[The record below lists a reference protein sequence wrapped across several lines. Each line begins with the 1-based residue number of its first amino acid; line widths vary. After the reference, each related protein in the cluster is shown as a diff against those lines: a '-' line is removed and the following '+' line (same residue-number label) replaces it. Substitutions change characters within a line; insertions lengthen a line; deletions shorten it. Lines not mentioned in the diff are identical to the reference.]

1 MMQKLVLAIAVMI
14 PSLLLAQSAFDGT
27 WKTIYDQ
34 STLSPKP
41 TSFTV
46 ASGTYDSSS
55 AVPEIHIKAD
65 GQDQSVSGHPYN
77 TIAVTELDPRTVQ
90 LVYKK
95 NGKIIRELI
104 YTVTADGKTLTYKS
118 KAYAPA
124 SDQITTTEATMERV
138 GECPKGANATSG
150 SWRAQKRSA
159 SDNGLLVTFTLSGDE
174 LTYSKPTGETWN
186 ARLDGKFYP
195 VKGSYNFDS
204 VSLKPLDD
212 HSIEASFKREDK
224 LIEVDKMSVSPDGKK
239 MTRVADSKVSGRVST
254 YVAEKQ

>member
-1 MMQKLVLAIAVMI
+1 MQKLILAIAVMT
-14 PSLLLAQSAFDGT
+14 PSLLLAQSPFDGT

-41 TSFTV
+41 VSF
-46 ASGTYDSSS
+46 ALAHGTYDAFS

-77 TIAVTELDPRTVQ
+77 TIAVTELDPRAVQ
-90 LVYKK
+90 VVYKK

-104 YTVTADGKTLTYKS
+104 YTVTADGKILTYKS

-150 SWRAQKRSA
+150 SWRAQTRSA
-159 SDNGLLVTFTLSGDE
+159 SENGLLVTYSLHGDE
-174 LTYSKPTGETWN
+174 LTYSTPTGETWN
-186 ARLDGKFYP
+186 ARLDGKYYP

-204 VSLKPLDD
+204 VSLKQLDG

-224 LIEVDKMSVSPDGKK
+224 LIEVDKMTVSPDGKK
-239 MTRVADSKVSGRVST
+239 MTRVADSRLSGRVSS